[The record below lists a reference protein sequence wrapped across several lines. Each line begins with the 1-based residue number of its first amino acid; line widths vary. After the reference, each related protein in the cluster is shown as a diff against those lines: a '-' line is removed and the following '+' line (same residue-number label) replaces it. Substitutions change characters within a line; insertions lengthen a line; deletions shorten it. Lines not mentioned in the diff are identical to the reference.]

1 MLRMPRP
8 VRLRRLATPRTAA
21 PRTAAVAVVAFCA
34 VLAGCAP
41 RLAPLT
47 RDYRV
52 ATSNSASASAMPPG
66 TAAVVHADSLAL
78 ARAAAALR
86 SAGWTLA
93 PSIGGALTT
102 EPRAGT
108 NWVLYDMRLRLDVL
122 PLADGHLR
130 VVFDPYRRY
139 VWRSR
144 THVPYL
150 PGGLARALAAPLD
163 RAMQAAGL
171 EAVATGAARDLGR
184 RRATRVGG

>member
-1 MLRMPRP
+1 MLRMPRS
-8 VRLRRLATPRTAA
+8 VRLRRLAAPRTAA
-21 PRTAAVAVVAFCA
+21 PRPTAVAVVAFCA

-52 ATSNSASASAMPPG
+52 ATSSSAAASAMPPA
-66 TAAVVHADSLAL
+66 AAVVDADSLAL

-102 EPRAGT
+102 EPRAGAD
-108 NWVLYDMRLRLDVL
+108 WLLYDMRLRLDVL

-150 PGGLARALAAPLD
+150 PGGLARSLAAPLD
-163 RAMQAAGL
+163 QAFKAAGL
-171 EAVATGAARDLGR
+171 EAVATGGARDLGR